1 MDLIAAARDGISVS
15 EIARALGL
23 PTPTALRIVG
33 NLVDIGYANG
43 GGRRSRYTLGR
54 RFHRQVQFSQ
64 GTATLDSIAAPVLE
78 KLAASFHQ
86 TTFMTRLIGRTVGLA
101 AAVFPNNTAHTLIH
115 PGEQFPFHATSAGKV
130 YCAYQGTAFVDEVLR
145 RLLEAIRPNTI
156 TDADALRRHFAD
168 VKVLGYATIDDELDE
183 GVYAVSCP
191 VHAGETGVLY
201 TIGVVG
207 LRDRL
212 LSEHALDAIVDKLRP
227 AAAMLSTL
235 IAIPPPPTTS

>member
-23 PTPTALRIVG
+23 PTPTALRIAG
-33 NLVDIGYANG
+33 NLVDIGYADG
-43 GGRRSRYTLGR
+43 GGRRSRYILGR

-64 GTATLDSIAAPVLE
+64 GSATLGSIAAPVLE
-78 KLAASFHQ
+78 MLAASFQQ
-86 TTFMTRLIGRTVGLA
+86 TAFMTRLTGQTIGLA
-101 AAVFPNNTAHTLIH
+101 AAVFPENTVHTLIH

-130 YCAYQGTAFVDEVLR
+130 YCAYQDTAFVDAVLR
-145 RLLEAIRPNTI
+145 RPLAAIRPDTI

-168 VKVLGYATIDDELDE
+168 VRALGYATIDDELDE
-183 GVYAVSCP
+183 GVFAVSCP
-191 VHAGETGVLY
+191 VRAGEAGVLY

-212 LSEHALDAIVDKLRP
+212 LSEHALDAIVNKLLP
-227 AAAMLSTL
+227 AATILSTL
-235 IAIPPPPTTS
+235 VATLPPPIT